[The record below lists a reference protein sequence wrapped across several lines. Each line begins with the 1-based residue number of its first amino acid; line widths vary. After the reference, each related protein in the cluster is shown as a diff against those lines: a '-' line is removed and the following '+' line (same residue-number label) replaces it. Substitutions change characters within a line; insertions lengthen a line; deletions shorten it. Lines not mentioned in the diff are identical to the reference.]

1 MRLAILTV
9 SDALANGARTDD
21 RSGDTIAGWAA
32 ANGHV
37 VATRAAVPDGTNE
50 VVRHLLRWCD
60 QDVADVVFT
69 TGGTGIAP
77 RDVTVEATRAVVQA
91 EIAGMA
97 ELMRV
102 SALATFP
109 RAALSR
115 ALVGLRARTI
125 VVNLPGSP
133 SGVADGL
140 AALEPV
146 LAHASRIARGESTEH
161 SSATGAASLR

>member
-9 SDALANGARTDD
+9 SDALATGARLDD
-21 RSGDTIAGWAA
+21 RSGDAIAAWA
-32 ANGHV
+32 
-37 VATRAAVPDGTNE
+37 VAEHHEVTARAAVPDGTVE
-50 VVRHLLRWCD
+50 IVRHLLRWCD
-60 QDVADVVFT
+60 EDVADVVFT

-77 RDVTVEATRAVVQA
+77 RDVTPEATRAVIECEVP
-91 EIAGMA
+91 GLV
-97 ELMRV
+97 ELMRIPH
-102 SALATFP
+102 LAGFP

-115 ALVGLRARTI
+115 AVAGLRHLTL

-140 AALEPV
+140 AALGPV

-161 SSATGAASLR
+161 SGATSAPSLR

>member
-9 SDALANGARTDD
+9 SDALANGTRTDD
-21 RSGDTIAGWAA
+21 RSGDAIAGWAA
-32 ANGHV
+32 AHGHL
-37 VATRAAVPDGTNE
+37 VAARASVADGTNE

-60 QDVADVVFT
+60 QDLADVVFT

-77 RDVTVEATRAVVQA
+77 RDVTVEATRAVVEA
-91 EIAGMA
+91 EIPGLA

-102 SALATFP
+102 PKLATVP
-109 RAALSR
+109 RASLSR
-115 ALVGLRARTI
+115 AIVGLRARTLI
-125 VVNLPGSP
+125 VNLPGAP

-146 LAHASRIARGESTEH
+146 LAHASRVARGESTEH
-161 SSATGAASLR
+161 SSATGATSLR